1 MQEKM
6 MTRMLAVLATAALVV
21 PAGTALADPFAKNE
35 AAFHYADLNLASA
48 DGQVRLASRL
58 DQAARDVCG
67 RGMDRVHPMLAQ
79 QAEACRNEVI
89 AAAREKID
97 LRIAAARAPQALAMA
112 SK

>member
-1 MQEKM
+1 
-6 MTRMLAVLATAALVV
+6 MTRMLAVLATALLAV
-21 PAGTALADPFAKNE
+21 PAGTALADPFVQNE
-35 AAFHYADLNLASA
+35 AAISYADLNLDSA

-58 DQAARDVCG
+58 DQVARDVCG

-79 QAEACRNEVI
+79 QAQTCRNEVV

-97 LRIAAARAPQALAMA
+97 LRLAAAKMPQALAMA